1 MKKLPV
7 KLYLP
12 FTLILLM
19 ILSAFTFY
27 SDSNPYLEQLKQKLS
42 SYFNKF
48 PQQKVYLHIDRNH
61 YNAGENLW
69 FKAYVANATTHHQ
82 DKRSTNL
89 YVEMVNSKNQVVQQ
103 RLIKIRYGLGYG
115 DFELQDT
122 ISEGNYAIRA
132 YTNWMRNFDE
142 TFIFTEN
149 IHIRNPENK
158 NFINKEEIRY
168 NRKYNRR
175 LEKAEEKIDLQF
187 FPEGGV
193 MVHGLSSRVAFKA
206 VDGLGRGVD
215 VSGIIT
221 DKRKNKL
228 GNFKS
233 THNGMGSFL
242 LTPEKGEKYTAII
255 TEGEFEGQKFRLP
268 EVQEKGIVLHVN
280 NLQKDIVSFDIKSNQ
295 KSGSGTYFITAHSG
309 GLLQFDSI
317 IRITDSIA
325 TFEVAKNIF
334 PDGIVVFTLF
344 TERGQPLA
352 ERLVFNPVS
361 KKIIF
366 NIDIEKPV
374 CNPREKV
381 RLYIETTD
389 PEGKPISTNFSVA
402 VTDPTQ
408 LPAPREW
415 DENIFSYMMLSS
427 ELSGKVEQPSWYFE
441 SDDPLRMQ
449 ALDLLMLTHGWRRF
463 KWEDVLSEELP
474 PVKFPLEDNITIS
487 GRVTRE
493 IFDLPLEGIDVTL
506 NIMSAYNDVFQT
518 TTNEEGYYKFEG
530 LEYYDTIDVVIEA
543 EKPSGKRNL
552 ALTVSGANSPQS
564 MLKSHHVES
573 MEILSKGSDW
583 DYREANRERIQA
595 MEDEKEEKRKRQ
607 ENSTKIYNNADFV
620 LYMEDVPPGQSNLL
634 QVMRGR
640 IPGVDV
646 RTNSI
651 RIRGVSS
658 ILLSNDPLIVVD
670 GMPVDFNILYSI
682 PPEDVDR
689 IEILKGPSAA
699 IYGSRGANGVIA
711 IYTKRGQMMKK
722 GYLEFR
728 MLGYHTP
735 REFYEPLYEG
745 PREEDTP
752 VDERKT
758 VYWLPTMS
766 TDSSGKAVVSFF
778 TTDVET
784 TFNIEIEGISS
795 EGYFSAKKLIYSVQ

>member
-7 KLYLP
+7 KLYLS
-12 FTLILLM
+12 FTLILL
-19 ILSAFTFY
+19 ILLSAFTLY
-27 SDSNPYLEQLKQKLS
+27 PDTNPYLEQLKQRLS
-42 SYFNKF
+42 AYFNKF
-48 PQQKVYLHIDRNH
+48 PQQKVFLHIDRNH

-82 DKRSTNL
+82 DRRSTNL

-103 RLIKIRYGLGYG
+103 RIIKIRYGLGYG
-115 DFELQDT
+115 DFVLQDT

-142 TFIFTEN
+142 SFIFSEN
-149 IHIRNPENK
+149 IYIRNPENK

-175 LEKAEEKIDLQF
+175 LKKAENKIDLQF
-187 FPEGGV
+187 FPEGGE
-193 MVHGLSSRVAFKA
+193 MVHGLPTKIAFKA
-206 VDGLGRGVD
+206 IDGLGRGVE

-221 DKRKNKL
+221 DRRKNKL
-228 GNFKS
+228 GDFTS
-233 THNGMGSFL
+233 THKGMGLFS

-255 TEGEFEGQKFRLP
+255 TEGEFEDEKFRLP
-268 EVQEKGIVLHVN
+268 EVQEKGVVLDVN
-280 NLQKDIVSFDIKSNQ
+280 NLQQGFINFKLKSNL
-295 KSGSGTYFITAHSG
+295 KAGSGTYFITAHSG

-317 IRITDSIA
+317 IKITDSVA
-325 TFEVAKNIF
+325 SFQVAKNIF

-352 ERLVFNPVS
+352 ERLVFNRVS

-374 CNPREKV
+374 YNPREKV
-381 RLYIETTD
+381 RLYIETTN

-408 LPAPREW
+408 LPPVREW
-415 DENIFSYMMLSS
+415 DENIISYMMLSS
-427 ELSGKVEQPSWYFE
+427 ELSGKIEQPAWYFE

-463 KWEDVLSEELP
+463 KWENVLSEELP
-474 PVKFPLEDNITIS
+474 PIKFPLEDNITIS

-506 NIMSAYNDVFQT
+506 SIMSEYNDVFQT
-518 TTNEEGYYKFEG
+518 TTDAKGYYKFEG
-530 LEYYDTIDVVIEA
+530 LVYYDTIDVVIEA
-543 EKPSGKRNL
+543 EKPNGKRNL
-552 ALTVSGANSPQS
+552 ALTVSGANAPQTI
-564 MLKSHHVES
+564 LKTHHVES
-573 MEILSKGSDW
+573 MEILAKGPDW
-583 DYREANRERIQA
+583 NYREANRERIQA

-607 ENSTKIYNNADFV
+607 QSSTKIYNNADFV

-670 GMPVDFNILYSI
+670 GMPVDFSILYSI

-699 IYGSRGANGVIA
+699 IYGSRGSNGVIA
-711 IYTKRGQMMKK
+711 IYTKRGQMMRK

-745 PREEDTP
+745 LREEDAP
-752 VDERKT
+752 LDKRKT

-766 TDSSGKAVVSFF
+766 TDNSGKAVVSFF

-795 EGYFSAKKLIYSVQ
+795 EGYFGAKKLTYTVQ